1 MLVLICL
8 NFSAMV
14 LFCLAM
20 SKHRRQVLTYQISS
34 IVVRFFRPVAWL
46 LLLFTANL
54 SVELFGWSIGP
65 VLFIGSLSV
74 SILLLIL
81 LITYQVRRVPQFA
94 IVLSLMVGISI
105 LTG

>member
-1 MLVLICL
+1 MLILICL

-20 SKHRRQVLTYQISS
+20 SKHRKQVLAYKVSNF
-34 IVVRFFRPVAWL
+34 VVNLFRPLAWL

-54 SVELFGWSIGP
+54 SGELFGWSIGLA
-65 VLFIGSLSV
+65 LFIGSLSV

-81 LITYQVRRVPQFA
+81 LITYQAKRVPQFA
-94 IVLSLMVGISI
+94 IVFSLMVGISI
-105 LTG
+105 LNG